1 MMKLMELM
9 KEEKELQKKELFVI
23 SFDNLKLDEEV
34 KRKVPFLTS

>member
-1 MMKLMELM
+1 MELM

-34 KRKVPFLTS
+34 KRKVPFLTT